1 MQDIGS
7 LNTSMNFG
15 VVLIVFGFISE
26 GNVVGNNDTYSIV
39 IYKILDGNI
48 SSDRTIQDINNLIWQ
63 TDMIWCVKKMR
74 RISGFINRHFPK
86 SNPHQVRK
94 RNRAKFGSEIAPTLE
109 TKPRQVWK
117 RNRANFGNNYTIR
130 IVIQVNI
137 HTLWNHIVLV

>member
-1 MQDIGS
+1 MIPLQVTISVSVRKQKNQASYAMRDIGS
-7 LNTSMNFG
+7 LNTQMNFG

-26 GNVVGNNDTYSIV
+26 DNVVGNNNTYSVV
-39 IYKILDGNI
+39 IYKILDSNI

-74 RISGFINRHFPK
+74 RISGFINRHFPR
-86 SNPHQVRK
+86 SN
-94 RNRAKFGSEIAPTLE
+94 
-109 TKPRQVWK
+109 PRQVWK